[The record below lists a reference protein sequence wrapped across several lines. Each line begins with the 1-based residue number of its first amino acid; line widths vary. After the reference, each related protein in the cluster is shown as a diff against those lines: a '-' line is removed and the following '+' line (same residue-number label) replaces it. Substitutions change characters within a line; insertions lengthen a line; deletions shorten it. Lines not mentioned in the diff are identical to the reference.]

1 MEITLPISPQPSRWL
16 PLLLAI
22 AIFMQMLDATI
33 LNTALPNI
41 AADLDES
48 PLDMHS
54 AVVVYTLTVALLIPL
69 SGYLADRF
77 GTRNVFVGSMAVFIA
92 GSLLCATAQNLPML
106 VVARMVQGVG
116 GSMLAPVPRLT
127 IIRVYEKS
135 QLLNAIN
142 YAVMPAL
149 IGPIFGPPVGG
160 YLVEY
165 ASWHWIFLLNVPIGL
180 IGIAAAL
187 KIMPNVKGVRVPFDT
202 AGFLMFASAACALI
216 MAVEVIS
223 HPQAVPFAAGLAVA
237 GAAALW
243 LYAHHARRTETPLY
257 AGDLFQV
264 RTFRLGLAGNLF
276 SRLGISSVPF
286 LLPLLFQVAFGFG
299 AGLSGGLVAAAAFA
313 SLLAKPLV
321 RPIMAHYGYR
331 GVLTANTRLLG
342 ILIMLVALPDVHTPL
357 GVWVALLLAMGL
369 CNSIQFSAM
378 NTLTLADLRPYQA
391 GSGNSLMAVNQQ
403 LSMSF
408 GIALG
413 ALMLQ
418 GWTKSSFGAENLHT
432 AFRLTFL
439 GIGAVTFASGFI
451 FARLHRSD
459 GQNLT
464 E

>member
-33 LNTALPNI
+33 LNIALPNI

-92 GSLLCATAQNLPML
+92 GSLLCAAAQNLPML

-142 YAVMPAL
+142 
-149 IGPIFGPPVGG
+149 
-160 YLVEY
+160 
-165 ASWHWIFLLNVPIGL
+165 
-180 IGIAAAL
+180 
-187 KIMPNVKGVRVPFDT
+187 
-202 AGFLMFASAACALI
+202 
-216 MAVEVIS
+216 
-223 HPQAVPFAAGLAVA
+223 
-237 GAAALW
+237 
-243 LYAHHARRTETPLY
+243 Y

-321 RPIMAHYGYR
+321 RPIMAYYGYR

-418 GWTKSSFGAENLHT
+418 GWTKSSFGVENLHA

>member
-92 GSLLCATAQNLPML
+92 GSLLCA
-106 VVARMVQGVG
+106 
-116 GSMLAPVPRLT
+116 
-127 IIRVYEKS
+127 
-135 QLLNAIN
+135 
-142 YAVMPAL
+142 
-149 IGPIFGPPVGG
+149 
-160 YLVEY
+160 
-165 ASWHWIFLLNVPIGL
+165 
-180 IGIAAAL
+180 AAL

-243 LYAHHARRTETPLY
+243 LYARHAHRTETPLY

>member
-1 MEITLPISPQPSRWL
+1 
-16 PLLLAI
+16 
-22 AIFMQMLDATI
+22 
-33 LNTALPNI
+33 
-41 AADLDES
+41 
-48 PLDMHS
+48 
-54 AVVVYTLTVALLIPL
+54 
-69 SGYLADRF
+69 
-77 GTRNVFVGSMAVFIA
+77 
-92 GSLLCATAQNLPML
+92 
-106 VVARMVQGVG
+106 
-116 GSMLAPVPRLT
+116 
-127 IIRVYEKS
+127 
-135 QLLNAIN
+135 
-142 YAVMPAL
+142 
-149 IGPIFGPPVGG
+149 
-160 YLVEY
+160 
-165 ASWHWIFLLNVPIGL
+165 
-180 IGIAAAL
+180 
-187 KIMPNVKGVRVPFDT
+187 MPNVKGVRVPFDT

-243 LYAHHARRTETPLY
+243 LYARHACRTETPLY

>member
-92 GSLLCATAQNLPML
+92 GSLLCAAAQNLPML

-223 HPQAVPFAAGLAVA
+223 HPQAVPKRRFMRATCFRCALSGWDLRAICSAV
-237 GAAALW
+237 W
-243 LYAHHARRTETPLY
+243 
-257 AGDLFQV
+257 V
-264 RTFRLGLAGNLF
+264 
-276 SRLGISSVPF
+276 SVPYRF
-286 LLPLLFQVAFGFG
+286 YCRCCFRWLLVSERGCPAAWLLPRPLPRCWRSRW
-299 AGLSGGLVAAAAFA
+299 SG
-313 SLLAKPLV
+313 
-321 RPIMAHYGYR
+321 R
-331 GVLTANTRLLG
+331 
-342 ILIMLVALPDVHTPL
+342 
-357 GVWVALLLAMGL
+357 
-369 CNSIQFSAM
+369 
-378 NTLTLADLRPYQA
+378 
-391 GSGNSLMAVNQQ
+391 
-403 LSMSF
+403 
-408 GIALG
+408 
-413 ALMLQ
+413 
-418 GWTKSSFGAENLHT
+418 
-432 AFRLTFL
+432 
-439 GIGAVTFASGFI
+439 
-451 FARLHRSD
+451 
-459 GQNLT
+459 
-464 E
+464 

>member
-92 GSLLCATAQNLPML
+92 GSLLCA
-106 VVARMVQGVG
+106 
-116 GSMLAPVPRLT
+116 
-127 IIRVYEKS
+127 
-135 QLLNAIN
+135 
-142 YAVMPAL
+142 
-149 IGPIFGPPVGG
+149 
-160 YLVEY
+160 
-165 ASWHWIFLLNVPIGL
+165 
-180 IGIAAAL
+180 AAL

-216 MAVEVIS
+216 MAVEIIS

-243 LYAHHARRTETPLY
+243 LYARHAHRTETPLY

>member
-1 MEITLPISPQPSRWL
+1 M
-16 PLLLAI
+16 
-22 AIFMQMLDATI
+22 
-33 LNTALPNI
+33 
-41 AADLDES
+41 
-48 PLDMHS
+48 
-54 AVVVYTLTVALLIPL
+54 
-69 SGYLADRF
+69 
-77 GTRNVFVGSMAVFIA
+77 
-92 GSLLCATAQNLPML
+92 
-106 VVARMVQGVG
+106 
-116 GSMLAPVPRLT
+116 
-127 IIRVYEKS
+127 
-135 QLLNAIN
+135 
-142 YAVMPAL
+142 
-149 IGPIFGPPVGG
+149 GG

-202 AGFLMFASAACALI
+202 AGFFDVRFGGMRADNGRGGHLSSAGRTFCCGAGGSRCGCAVALCPPCAL
-216 MAVEVIS
+216 
-223 HPQAVPFAAGLAVA
+223 
-237 GAAALW
+237 
-243 LYAHHARRTETPLY
+243 YRNPLY

-378 NTLTLADLRPYQA
+378 NTRPWPICGLIRQA
-391 GSGNSLMAVNQQ
+391 
-403 LSMSF
+403 
-408 GIALG
+408 
-413 ALMLQ
+413 
-418 GWTKSSFGAENLHT
+418 AET
-432 AFRLTFL
+432 A
-439 GIGAVTFASGFI
+439 
-451 FARLHRSD
+451 
-459 GQNLT
+459 
-464 E
+464 

>member
-1 MEITLPISPQPSRWL
+1 M
-16 PLLLAI
+16 
-22 AIFMQMLDATI
+22 
-33 LNTALPNI
+33 
-41 AADLDES
+41 
-48 PLDMHS
+48 
-54 AVVVYTLTVALLIPL
+54 
-69 SGYLADRF
+69 
-77 GTRNVFVGSMAVFIA
+77 
-92 GSLLCATAQNLPML
+92 
-106 VVARMVQGVG
+106 
-116 GSMLAPVPRLT
+116 
-127 IIRVYEKS
+127 
-135 QLLNAIN
+135 
-142 YAVMPAL
+142 
-149 IGPIFGPPVGG
+149 
-160 YLVEY
+160 
-165 ASWHWIFLLNVPIGL
+165 
-180 IGIAAAL
+180 
-187 KIMPNVKGVRVPFDT
+187 
-202 AGFLMFASAACALI
+202 
-216 MAVEVIS
+216 
-223 HPQAVPFAAGLAVA
+223 
-237 GAAALW
+237 
-243 LYAHHARRTETPLY
+243 
-257 AGDLFQV
+257 

-313 SLLAKPLV
+313 SLLAKPLL

-418 GWTKSSFGAENLHT
+418 GWTKSSFGAENLHA